1 MSAYTIHKILDTLKK
16 GYSQNTKAN
25 NIFAYTAICQP
36 FELYEPLGFPSGVIE
51 HHWYMNQV
59 RTNVPKMHLII
70 EYGWGDNCEDIFACW
85 IGKDDDPIV
94 VEEEVLEDVLI
105 KLYEEGIKVGL
116 GTKFS

>member
-1 MSAYTIHKILDTLKK
+1 MAEYIIHKLLSTLKS

-25 NIFAYTAICQP
+25 NIFAYTAICNP
-36 FELYEPLGFPSGVIE
+36 LELYNPLGFPSDIIE
-51 HHWYMNQV
+51 HHWYMNQIQKS
-59 RTNVPKMHLII
+59 KMHVII

-85 IGKDDDPIV
+85 IGKDDEPVV